1 MLLLGPL
8 GSRPD
13 IWTPFVQALPPGT
26 KVFIPPLEGNFKMQ
40 REQLQQYRDR
50 KEIRRPDVFAVATGA
65 MLAATAPNLGR
76 IALLTPTYKI
86 PQFMRRAV
94 TCEPVENPLL
104 IDAPTD
110 SFITNPQVVITALQK
125 YGLL

>member
-8 GSRPD
+8 GTRPD
-13 IWTPFVQALPPGT
+13 VWTPFVQALPPGI
-26 KVFIPPLEGNFKMQ
+26 KVFIPPLEGSFKQ
-40 REQLQQYRDR
+40 QCEQLQEYRDR

-76 IALLTPTYKI
+76 IALLSPVYKV

-104 IDAPTD
+104 IDAPAE
-110 SFITNPQVVITALQK
+110 SFITNPQVVIAALQE
-125 YGLL
+125 YGLV